1 MAVSKV
7 FKTFRGDVIFFS
19 LLNMGSNDE
28 NCIEV
33 QIFGFSK
40 SSRSFT
46 RTAKQLLPLGI
57 LGHELE
63 LVSAKCLMNSTT
75 RMYQPGLSIT
85 YLTFFHGSCICMLSQ
100 SFPLF
105 SQTCHWRIYLNVC
118 FPSAS
123 ISFAILQV
131 GIVSVGAGR
140 PPAVAWLPIRDI

>member
-1 MAVSKV
+1 MSPKARSQSTSLRNFRKTGGELRPEFRGNFASFSRLKNMAVSKV
-7 FKTFRGDVIFFS
+7 FTTFRGDVMFFS
-19 LLNMGSNDE
+19 LLNTGSNDE

-105 SQTCHWRIYLNVC
+105 SQTCH
-118 FPSAS
+118 
-123 ISFAILQV
+123 
-131 GIVSVGAGR
+131 
-140 PPAVAWLPIRDI
+140 